1 MLMGAADGWLEVH
14 SYEQSARHRDDLL
27 GGYRYQRCEAVPGN
41 RGIYPKLP
49 K

>member
-1 MLMGAADGWLEVH
+1 MFLEATQVWFELH
-14 SYEQSARHRDDLL
+14 GYEQSARHRDDLL